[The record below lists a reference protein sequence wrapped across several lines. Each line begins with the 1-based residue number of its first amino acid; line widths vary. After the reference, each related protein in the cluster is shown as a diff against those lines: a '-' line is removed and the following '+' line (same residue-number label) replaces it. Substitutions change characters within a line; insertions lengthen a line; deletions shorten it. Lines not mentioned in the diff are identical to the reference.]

1 MNIHISCTALLAAAA
16 LIMTGAC
23 SNSNSENPDQPA
35 TPSGLPKVTSFVLA
49 SDVQG
54 IESRLGLNTLSY
66 DSVGRVTRHVNKFFD
81 ETLTYSGDKCSVVQI
96 YKPDNAV
103 IQSCEVEFNSL
114 HNATVEHFDYGAGS
128 NKGVINYT
136 YNDKGRIIKEV
147 CDGDNPGYT
156 FHMSTEFTYDDA
168 TGLISK
174 MHHVRHIGDT
184 RCDQELTF
192 FYTDKANPVAFYP
205 EAMEIYAFD
214 ESLSLCGQTGYSHD
228 KLIDHID
235 TYDKHTGVKARF
247 VFSYDYDAEG
257 RLTAIRQ
264 KYFDVPQ
271 NGGEPEKYLT
281 YDFTELKY

>member
-54 IESRLGLNTLSY
+54 IESRLGLNTL
-66 DSVGRVTRHVNKFFD
+66 
-81 ETLTYSGDKCSVVQI
+81 
-96 YKPDNAV
+96 
-103 IQSCEVEFNSL
+103 EFNSL

-235 TYDKHTGVKARF
+235 TYDKLTGVKARF